1 MTILDDIKQ
10 QYRYGGLLQKL
21 IFWNIGVFILS
32 IILFRSFSQGRFIY
46 PDWLGLS
53 SNWEESLPY
62 FWTFLTYSFFHGGF
76 WHLVFNMIVLNFS
89 GRLFLTFFTEKQLL
103 GTYTLGAV
111 FSGIIYVLA
120 YSFFPLGN
128 ALLVGASASIMA
140 ILFATVSY
148 APLMSIRLLLIGY
161 VKLWHIAAVI
171 LVLDILQIGLSNTG
185 GHISHLAGALFGFTF
200 VYFLKKGTD
209 LSRVTDFVF
218 TLFSRGKKRKKY
230 THFQKVHINKNP
242 KAPKPKPKMTHTAI
256 RAENKKQKQI
266 DDILD
271 KISRSGYD
279 SLTKEEKDFLFKQ
292 K

>member
-1 MTILDDIKQ
+1 
-10 QYRYGGLLQKL
+10 
-21 IFWNIGVFILS
+21 
-32 IILFRSFSQGRFIY
+32 
-46 PDWLGLS
+46 
-53 SNWEESLPY
+53 
-62 FWTFLTYSFFHGGF
+62 FWTFSTYSFFHGGF

-103 GTYTLGAV
+103 GTYTLGVV

-120 YSFFPLGN
+120 YSLFPLGN
-128 ALLVGASASIMA
+128 ALLVGASASITA

-218 TLFSRGKKRKKY
+218 TLFSRGKK
-230 THFQKVHINKNP
+230 
-242 KAPKPKPKMTHTAI
+242 
-256 RAENKKQKQI
+256 
-266 DDILD
+266 
-271 KISRSGYD
+271 
-279 SLTKEEKDFLFKQ
+279 
-292 K
+292 